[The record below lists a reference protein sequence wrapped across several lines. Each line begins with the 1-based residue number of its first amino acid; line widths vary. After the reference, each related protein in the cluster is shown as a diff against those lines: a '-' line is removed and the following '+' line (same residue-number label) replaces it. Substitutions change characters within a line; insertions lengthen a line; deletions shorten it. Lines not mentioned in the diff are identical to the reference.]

1 MSTNGSKLGV
11 RERGRLLV
19 LGTAEA
25 DPASVVGELPGA
37 AELLT
42 ENRGGAD
49 VVLLFAA
56 DVAEVHAD
64 AEVAW
69 SSVADGGRLWI
80 AYRKGAGPAALN
92 RDTLQAALA
101 DHGLVGVTLVS
112 LDGTW
117 SAMRV
122 RPL

>member
-1 MSTNGSKLGV
+1 MATNGSKLGV
-11 RERGRLLV
+11 REKGSLLV
-19 LGTAEA
+19 IGTAEA
-25 DPASVVGELPGA
+25 DPASVVGQLPAA

-42 ENRGGAD
+42 DHEGAAD

-56 DVAEVHAD
+56 DVAQVHAD
-64 AEVAW
+64 AEAAW
-69 SSVADGGRLWI
+69 SRVANGGRLWI
-80 AYRKGAGPAALN
+80 AYRKGAGSAALN

-112 LDGTW
+112 LDNTW